1 MAAHDLSKPLYALSE
16 AMNNYLI
23 LFKFGNP
30 GLFGLPDGD
39 ATVMMSANSSESD
52 SDVIN
57 MRSGHII
64 AYGAFSRY
72 REPGD
77 ALTFACELGIGTLS
91 VNDNFFRVSIPARDK
106 RSALQQA
113 TSLIDEISRFLCVEY
128 GCLFPYQVLQV
139 DSPDGEVDSQ
149 LTPGSL
155 QLLRVT
161 FYDLDK
167 LRISIQEAANR
178 AGLGDEKLSK
188 ALLYHEHAVLL
199 YSLQSQLPHGSPHQS
214 YVITSAYMHIWKSV
228 TVILGDPA
236 NTNDRRDY
244 QRRFRKYGLK
254 RGYWEEKVKSILN
267 IRNSDDVAH
276 YTLDNEAHERVKR
289 SIGSAIKVS
298 KEVMHAYSV
307 FLGRTRDGGLT

>member
-1 MAAHDLSKPLYALSE
+1 
-16 AMNNYLI
+16 MNNYLI

-39 ATVMMSANSSESD
+39 TTVMMSANSPESH
-52 SDVIN
+52 SDVID

-72 REPGD
+72 REPSA
-77 ALTFACELGIGTLS
+77 ALTVACELGIGALS
-91 VNDNFFRVSIPARDK
+91 VNDNFFRVSISASDK
-106 RSALQQA
+106 QSALKQA
-113 TSLIDEISRFLCVEY
+113 TSLIDELSRFLCVEY

-149 LTPGSL
+149 LTPGRV
-155 QLLRVT
+155 QLLRAT

-167 LRISIQEAANR
+167 LKKTIQEAANR

-188 ALLYHEHAVLL
+188 SLLYHEHAVLL

-214 YVITSAYMHIWKSV
+214 YVVTSAYMHVWKSI

-244 QRRFRKYGLK
+244 QSRFRKYGLQ
-254 RGYWEEKVKSILN
+254 RGYWEEKVKPILN

-276 YTLDNEAHERVKR
+276 YTLDDEAHERVKS
-289 SIGSAIKVS
+289 SIGFAIEVS
-298 KEVMHAYSV
+298 KEVIHAYSA
-307 FLGRTRDGGLT
+307 FLRRSRDDGLT